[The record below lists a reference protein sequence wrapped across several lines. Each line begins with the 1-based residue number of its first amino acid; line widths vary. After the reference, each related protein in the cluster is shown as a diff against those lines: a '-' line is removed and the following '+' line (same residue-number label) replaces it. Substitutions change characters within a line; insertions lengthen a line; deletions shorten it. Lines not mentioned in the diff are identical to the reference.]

1 MNVNVNGRVLH
12 VGVLALAA
20 ALLTLDAARH
30 NDDSDAQLYTVVARH
45 MVEDGTWTQ
54 LRYLENVHPSFR
66 EHLPFGLWP
75 SAITIRVAGERALP
89 FLSALWTLLT
99 VALVIE
105 FGRRLIS
112 LEFGL
117 IAGFALATT
126 ERFIAYGAMHRLDPP
141 LIFFALLACGP
152 LIFQRRDAKGFAVMA
167 TAAAIACLIKGPF
180 GLVLPVAMT
189 LGLTFA
195 NRDLKWLAFGAIACF
210 TALTPV
216 SLFVLLNQDWWDGYV
231 VHQLLASATGTRT
244 DGDSSPLA
252 TLLALGAL
260 CWPWLPLALPWR
272 RKLEL
277 QSLVFATG
285 LTLVFLSLS
294 SRKLPHH
301 VLLVFPFIALLVA
314 QNLSTW
320 PKLVLRV
327 VVGLA
332 VIGLPI
338 AVWLNP
344 SPRAVA
350 CTQFAQQLS
359 ALPPNTRVSVIATTD
374 GRHWRELAT
383 LAAEFKLNPWLTGT
397 RADAHPQSELI
408 LESTNG
414 VWTLSAPAASSR
426 TP

>member
-1 MNVNVNGRVLH
+1 MLH
-12 VGVLALAA
+12 AGTLVFAA

-45 MVEDGTWTQ
+45 MVEDGTWTE
-54 LRYLENVHPSFR
+54 LRYLDNVHPEFR

-89 FLSALWTLLT
+89 LLSVVWTLLT
-99 VALVIE
+99 IALVIE
-105 FGRRLIS
+105 FGRKLVS

-126 ERFIAYGAMHRLDPP
+126 ERFIAYGAMHRLDPS
-141 LIFFALLACGP
+141 LIFFALLSCGP
-152 LIFQRRDAKGFAVMA
+152 LIFQRRDARGFAVMA
-167 TAAAIACLIKGPF
+167 IAAAIACLIKGPF

-195 NRDLKWLAFGAIACF
+195 NRELKWLAFGAAACVA
-210 TALTPV
+210 ALIPV
-216 SLFVLLNQDWWDGYV
+216 TTFVLLNQRWWDGYV
-231 VHQLLASATGTRT
+231 LQQLLASATGTRT
-244 DGDSSPLA
+244 DGDSSPIG

-272 RKLEL
+272 RKLEV
-277 QSLVFATG
+277 QPIVFATG
-285 LTLVFLSLS
+285 LALVFLSLS

-301 VLLVFPFIALLVA
+301 VLLLFPFIALLVA

-332 VIGLPI
+332 VVGLPI

-344 SPRAVA
+344 TPRAA
-350 CTQFAQQLS
+350 SCTQFAQQLS
-359 ALPPNTRVSVIATTD
+359 ALAPGTRVSVVATND

-383 LAAEFKLNPWLTGT
+383 LAAEFRLSPWLAPTV
-397 RADAHPQSELI
+397 ADAHPQSAIVL
-408 LESTNG
+408 SSNNG
-414 VWTLSAPAASSR
+414 TWQLDSPS
-426 TP
+426 P